1 MVLVL
6 STNTLTILQP
16 LPVGY
21 VDSERHADLARLG
34 NAMPSLLSSFL
45 TQRCVPL
52 VRNLLMAIYARRAA
66 ATGATARRS
75 TTAPRR
81 IALLIDGEN
90 CAATY
95 ADQVMEL
102 ADKQGILVTRRV
114 YANWSV
120 SAHQK
125 WIEAV
130 ARYDLRPI
138 YYAGIAPGKSTI
150 DMVLTIDAMD
160 LHYRQ
165 VCDDFCLVTSDGDY
179 APLVKRLRAG
189 GANVIVIGM
198 EQTATILKEVCSTFI
213 PLAKP
218 NTGTSSAPS
227 SVVTERE
234 QTTQSSNTPAPT
246 PISAIESTTPVRSSS
261 LPTTSA
267 VTNGVL
273 LISQPTAQS
282 TNQPQL
288 NRQIVI
294 TRPLRDAVKLL
305 QRILT
310 ESAQAVPGE
319 WVSGS
324 TIGLRLRAIDP
335 SFDHRFYGYQNL
347 SKLVEACVVE
357 AKGVFE
363 IRRLDNGTIAIRL
376 KPSNSKS
383 ANDAG
388 QAAG

>member
-1 MVLVL
+1 
-6 STNTLTILQP
+6 
-16 LPVGY
+16 
-21 VDSERHADLARLG
+21 
-34 NAMPSLLSSFL
+34 MPSPLSSFL
-45 TQRCVPL
+45 LQRCIPP
-52 VRNLLMAIYARRAA
+52 VRNLLMAIYGRRAT
-66 ATGATARRS
+66 ATGATAPRS

-102 ADKQGILVTRRV
+102 ADKQGILVIRRV

-165 VCDDFCLVTSDGDY
+165 VCDDFCLVTGDGDY

-198 EQTATILKEVCSTFI
+198 EQTATVLKEVCSTFI
-213 PLAKP
+213 PLAKS
-218 NTGTSSAPS
+218 NTGTSSAPP

-234 QTTQSSNTPAPT
+234 QTTQSSNTPAL
-246 PISAIESTTPVRSSS
+246 ISTTESTTAVRSSS
-261 LPTTSA
+261 SPTTSA
-267 VTNGVL
+267 VTNGDSP
-273 LISQPTAQS
+273 IPQPTTAQS
-282 TNQPQL
+282 TNQLQL
-288 NRQIVI
+288 NSQLVI
-294 TRPLRDAVKLL
+294 SRPLRDAVKLL

-310 ESAQAVPGE
+310 ESAQAAPGE

-347 SKLVEACVVE
+347 SKLLDACVVE

>member
-1 MVLVL
+1 MH
-6 STNTLTILQP
+6 STGQKP
-16 LPVGY
+16 
-21 VDSERHADLARLG
+21 ADG
-34 NAMPSLLSSFL
+34 NLRTS
-45 TQRCVPL
+45 RCC
-52 VRNLLMAIYARRAA
+52 Y
-66 ATGATARRS
+66 RS
-75 TTAPRR
+75 HRTPINYAPRR

-90 CAATY
+90 CAATC

-138 YYAGIAPGKSTI
+138 YYAGITPGKSII

-165 VCDDFCLVTSDGDY
+165 VCDDFCLVTGDGDY

-189 GANVIVIGM
+189 GANVIVIGT
-198 EQTATILKEVCSTFI
+198 EQTATVLKEVCSTFI
-213 PLAKP
+213 PLAKS
-218 NTGTSSAPS
+218 NTGTSSAPPA
-227 SVVTERE
+227 VITERE
-234 QTTQSSNTPAPT
+234 QTTQSSNTPALT
-246 PISAIESTTPVRSSS
+246 LISTTESTTAVRSSS
-261 LPTTSA
+261 PTTSA
-267 VTNGVL
+267 VTNGGL
-273 LISQPTAQS
+273 PISQPTAQS
-282 TNQPQL
+282 TNQLQL
-288 NRQIVI
+288 NSQLVI
-294 TRPLRDAVKLL
+294 SRPLRDAVKLL

-310 ESAQAVPGE
+310 ESAQAAPGE

-347 SKLVEACVVE
+347 SKLLDACVVE

>member
-1 MVLVL
+1 
-6 STNTLTILQP
+6 
-16 LPVGY
+16 
-21 VDSERHADLARLG
+21 
-34 NAMPSLLSSFL
+34 
-45 TQRCVPL
+45 
-52 VRNLLMAIYARRAA
+52 
-66 ATGATARRS
+66 
-75 TTAPRR
+75 
-81 IALLIDGEN
+81 
-90 CAATY
+90 
-95 ADQVMEL
+95 
-102 ADKQGILVTRRV
+102 
-114 YANWSV
+114 
-120 SAHQK
+120 
-125 WIEAV
+125 
-130 ARYDLRPI
+130 
-138 YYAGIAPGKSTI
+138 
-150 DMVLTIDAMD
+150 MD

-310 ESAQAVPGE
+310 ESAQAVLGE